1 MEKKVYI
8 NRIASYLPNK
18 PISNDEMEDYI
29 GMIGGKPS
37 RVRSIVLRQNG
48 IKTRYYGLDKEHKIT
63 HSNAQLAKE
72 AVVDLFADRVVPT
85 DVTLLAC
92 GTSTPD
98 QLLPSHASMVHGELG
113 NFPME
118 IFSSAGVC
126 LTSLQALKICYSN
139 ILAGLH
145 QKAVCVASELTSPAL
160 VAKFYDPE
168 YEATHANPDKDPYMA
183 FEKDFMRFM
192 LSDGA
197 GAVLVEDTPK
207 GAPSLEIEWIEMTS
221 YANELPTC
229 MFMASELQSDGRLKS
244 WKEYT
249 PEEIKERGVL
259 VGKQDI
265 RQLKVH
271 IIKYWVDHIE
281 AVLAKH
287 NLKPEEIDY
296 VIPHVSSMFFY
307 EKLNDELSNRGIA
320 LTKEKWFTNLTSV
333 GNIGSAAIYVALDEL
348 IKTKQ
353 IKRGAKIL
361 LLVPESGRFSYG
373 TVLIEVCNNLLY
385 K

>member
-1 MEKKVYI
+1 MRNVYI
-8 NRIASYLPNK
+8 NKVAVFLPNK
-18 PISNDEMEDYI
+18 PVSNEEIEDYI
-29 GMIGGKPS
+29 GLIGGKPS
-37 RVRSIVLRQNG
+37 RVRSIVLKQNG

-72 AVVDLFADRVVPT
+72 AVLGLFEENAVPT
-85 DVTLLAC
+85 DITLLAC

-98 QLLPSHASMVHGELG
+98 QWLPSHASMVHGELG

-118 IFSSAGVC
+118 LFSSAGVC

-145 QKAVCVASELTSPAL
+145 DNAVCVASELTSPAL
-160 VAKFYDPE
+160 VSKFYDPE
-168 YEATHANPDKDPYMA
+168 YEATHDNPDKDPYMA

-197 GAVLVEDTPK
+197 GAVLLQDHPEGDCPLKVE
-207 GAPSLEIEWIEMTS
+207 WVEMTS

-229 MFMASELQSDGRLKS
+229 MFMASELEPNGRLKS
-244 WKEYT
+244 WKEFS

-265 RQLKVH
+265 RQLKKYA
-271 IIKYWVDHIE
+271 IKYWVDHIE
-281 AVLAKH
+281 TTLVKH
-287 NLKPEEIDY
+287 NLNPEEVDY
-296 VIPHVSSMFFY
+296 VLPHLSSMLFY
-307 EKLNDELSNRGIA
+307 DQVNDELIARGIA
-320 LTKEKWFTNLTSV
+320 LTKEKWFVNLPSV
-333 GNIGSAAIYVALDEL
+333 GNVGSAAIYVALEEL
-348 IKTKQ
+348 MRTKGVTQ
-353 IKRGAKIL
+353 GQKIL

-373 TVLIEVCNNLLY
+373 TVLLTAQ
-385 K
+385 